1 MSELKHSIVQL
12 ERDEE
17 PGMTGEQTSSK
28 SAPSFS
34 KEDEKVLLFQENTI
48 AGWLW

>member
-17 PGMTGEQTSSK
+17 PGITGEQTSSN

-34 KEDEKVLLFQENTI
+34 KEDEKVLLFQENTF